1 MTTAGS
7 TSCGGLLLP
16 DVMIIA
22 DEVDARL
29 TQTMDALAKAAPKS
43 AVA

>member
-1 MTTAGS
+1 LDFD
-7 TSCGGLLLP
+7 LLLP

-29 TQTMDALAKAAPKS
+29 TQTMDAFANAEPKS
-43 AVA
+43 TAA

>member
-1 MTTAGS
+1 LHKHLTALDFS
-7 TSCGGLLLP
+7 VLLP

-22 DEVDARL
+22 DEVDAQL
-29 TQTMDALAKAAPKS
+29 TQTMDAFANGGPKS